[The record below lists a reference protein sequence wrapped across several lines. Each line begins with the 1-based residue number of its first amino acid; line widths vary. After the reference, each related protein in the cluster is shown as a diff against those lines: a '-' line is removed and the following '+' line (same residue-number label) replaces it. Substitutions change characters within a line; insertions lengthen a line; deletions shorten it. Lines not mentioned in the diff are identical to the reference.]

1 MWRLDRTEEKI
12 FIEEIYPCTGTAD
25 KLQGIVS
32 EGQNQ
37 VTGSE
42 NEEVQLD
49 SRDLQG
55 KITKGMTA
63 YMRKERHKPL
73 GFFLLKCSICDLSR
87 DKNHQVTVFKNAMI
101 SRFSGGSFL
110 FKGKIYSEM
119 SMK

>member
-1 MWRLDRTEEKI
+1 MWSLDWTEEKI
-12 FIEEIYPCTGTAD
+12 IIKETYPCKGTAD

-63 YMRKERHKPL
+63 YSRMVS
-73 GFFLLKCSICDLSR
+73 FF
-87 DKNHQVTVFKNAMI
+87 
-101 SRFSGGSFL
+101 
-110 FKGKIYSEM
+110 
-119 SMK
+119 